1 MRTTGDGFSEREGE
15 GSRKTHSSN
24 GEMPQLIA
32 GYRVGVVA
40 FIFGGRGAGDS
51 CSMELRAG
59 RMGLILIGFK
69 FFINLFVFIL
79 FLLYNYF

>member
-24 GEMPQLIA
+24 GKMPHLIA

-40 FIFGGRGAGDS
+40 LIFVGRGAGNS

-59 RMGLILIGFK
+59 WMGLILIGSK
-69 FFINLFVFIL
+69 FFINLFCFYFVFTL
-79 FLLYNYF
+79 